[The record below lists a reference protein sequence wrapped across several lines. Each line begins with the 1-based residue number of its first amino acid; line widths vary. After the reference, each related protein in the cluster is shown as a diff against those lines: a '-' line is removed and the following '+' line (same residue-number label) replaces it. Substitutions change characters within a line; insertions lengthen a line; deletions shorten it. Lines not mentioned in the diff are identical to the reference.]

1 MAFMKDFTD
10 SLMEKAKKVSFFRKD
25 GDNSRGTM
33 PNGGTTGYYP
43 DTKARDLFAEPEQ
56 PVEQPVQQP
65 QQQNGPVMGAQ
76 QQYQQPQQ
84 QAAKD
89 PVSAYTSSFGGFATA
104 TPEWQYG
111 TGRQTPVSA
120 SAGWTGYQ
128 QPVNNAQQAN
138 PAANTGW
145 TGYQQPV
152 NNAQQVNPA
161 GNTGWTGYQQPVNN
175 AQQANPA
182 ANTGW
187 TGYQQS
193 VNNAQQANPAAN
205 TGWTGYQQSVN
216 NAQQEAEQ
224 HRARRT
230 GKRQQRE
237 NQPQQSNIT
246 YMNNGGTNFV
256 DESGSAYIHTE
267 RVIQMVNVE
276 ATFRVIDFM
285 RNNESII
292 VNVEGIANE
301 TETQRCLDLLVGA
314 AFTMGCS
321 MTKITQFKHAY
332 LFAPRSVLVLADDSV
347 KGWMGHGG
355 VYDQRDA
362 AGSEQYRPVSGA
374 YTPDRPDEQRRDM
387 YQEQQERMQRGY
399 TGQQRAYA
407 QNGYTGQQ
415 RTYAQNGY
423 TGQQQA
429 YTRNG

>member
-43 DTKARDLFAEPEQ
+43 DTKARDLFAEPER

-89 PVSAYTSSFGGFATA
+89 PVSAYTSSFGGFANA

-152 NNAQQVNPA
+152 NNAQQ
-161 GNTGWTGYQQPVNN
+161 
-175 AQQANPA
+175 
-182 ANTGW
+182 
-187 TGYQQS
+187 
-193 VNNAQQANPAAN
+193 ANPAAN

-237 NQPQQSNIT
+237 NQPQQSNIM

-267 RVIQMVNVE
+267 RVIQMMNVE

>member
-1 MAFMKDFTD
+1 M
-10 SLMEKAKKVSFFRKD
+10 
-25 GDNSRGTM
+25 N
-33 PNGGTTGYYP
+33 N
-43 DTKARDLFAEPEQ
+43 
-56 PVEQPVQQP
+56 
-65 QQQNGPVMGAQ
+65 AQ
-76 QQYQQPQQ
+76 QANP
-84 QAAKD
+84 AAN
-89 PVSAYTSSFGGFATA
+89 T
-104 TPEWQYG
+104 
-111 TGRQTPVSA
+111 
-120 SAGWTGYQ
+120 GWTGYQ

-152 NNAQQVNPA
+152 NNAQQ
-161 GNTGWTGYQQPVNN
+161 
-175 AQQANPA
+175 
-182 ANTGW
+182 
-187 TGYQQS
+187 
-193 VNNAQQANPAAN
+193 
-205 TGWTGYQQSVN
+205 
-216 NAQQEAEQ
+216 ELDQ
-224 HRARRT
+224 HRARRM

-276 ATFRVIDFM
+276 AAFRVIDFM

-332 LFAPRSVLVLADDSV
+332 LFAPKSVLVLADDSV
-347 KGWMGHGG
+347 KGWMGHDGM
-355 VYDQRDA
+355 YDQREA
-362 AGSEQYRPVSGA
+362 AGGEQYRPVSGA

-399 TGQQRAYA
+399 TGRQQA
-407 QNGYTGQQ
+407 
-415 RTYAQNGY
+415 YAQNGY

-429 YTRNG
+429 YAQNGYTGRQQAYAQNGYTGQQQAYGRNG

>member
-10 SLMEKAKKVSFFRKD
+10 GLMAKAKKVSFFRKD
-25 GDNSRGTM
+25 GDNTRGAM

-43 DTKARDLFAEPEQ
+43 GTKARDLFAEPEQ
-56 PVEQPVQQP
+56 PVEQPVQQAQQP

-76 QQYQQPQQ
+76 QPYQQPQQ
-84 QAAKD
+84 QAAAD
-89 PVSAYTSSFGGFATA
+89 PVSAYTSSFGGFANA

-120 SAGWTGYQ
+120 NTGWTGYQ

-138 PAANTGW
+138 SAANTGW

-152 NNAQQVNPA
+152 NNAQQANSA
-161 GNTGWTGYQQPVNN
+161 ANTGWTGYQQPVNN
-175 AQQANPA
+175 AQQE
-182 ANTGW
+182 
-187 TGYQQS
+187 S
-193 VNNAQQANPAAN
+193 D
-205 TGWTGYQQSVN
+205 
-216 NAQQEAEQ
+216 Q
-224 HRARRT
+224 HRARRM

-276 ATFRVIDFM
+276 AAFRVIDFM

-332 LFAPRSVLVLADDSV
+332 LFAPKSVLVLADDSV
-347 KGWMGHGG
+347 KGWMGHDGM
-355 VYDQRDA
+355 YDQREA
-362 AGSEQYRPVSGA
+362 AGGEQYRPVSGA

-399 TGQQRAYA
+399 TGRQQA
-407 QNGYTGQQ
+407 
-415 RTYAQNGY
+415 YAQNGY

-429 YTRNG
+429 YAQNGYTGRQQAYAQNGYTGQQQAYGRNG

>member
-10 SLMEKAKKVSFFRKD
+10 GLMAKAKKVSFFRKD
-25 GDNSRGTM
+25 GDNTRGAM

-43 DTKARDLFAEPEQ
+43 GTKARDLFAEPEQ
-56 PVEQPVQQP
+56 PVEQPVQQAQQP

-76 QQYQQPQQ
+76 QPYQQPQQ
-84 QAAKD
+84 QAAAD
-89 PVSAYTSSFGGFATA
+89 PVSAYTSSFGGFANA

-120 SAGWTGYQ
+120 NTGWTGYQ

-138 PAANTGW
+138 SAANTGW

-152 NNAQQVNPA
+152 NNAQQE
-161 GNTGWTGYQQPVNN
+161 
-175 AQQANPA
+175 
-182 ANTGW
+182 
-187 TGYQQS
+187 S
-193 VNNAQQANPAAN
+193 D
-205 TGWTGYQQSVN
+205 
-216 NAQQEAEQ
+216 Q
-224 HRARRT
+224 HRARRM

-276 ATFRVIDFM
+276 AAFRVIDFM

-332 LFAPRSVLVLADDSV
+332 LFAPKSVLVLADDSV
-347 KGWMGHGG
+347 KGWMGHDGM
-355 VYDQRDA
+355 YDQREA
-362 AGSEQYRPVSGA
+362 AGGEQYRPVSGA

-399 TGQQRAYA
+399 TGRQQA
-407 QNGYTGQQ
+407 
-415 RTYAQNGY
+415 YAQNGY

-429 YTRNG
+429 YAQNGYTGRQQAYAQNGYTGQQQAYGRNG

>member
-1 MAFMKDFTD
+1 M
-10 SLMEKAKKVSFFRKD
+10 
-25 GDNSRGTM
+25 
-33 PNGGTTGYYP
+33 
-43 DTKARDLFAEPEQ
+43 
-56 PVEQPVQQP
+56 
-65 QQQNGPVMGAQ
+65 
-76 QQYQQPQQ
+76 
-84 QAAKD
+84 
-89 PVSAYTSSFGGFATA
+89 
-104 TPEWQYG
+104 
-111 TGRQTPVSA
+111 
-120 SAGWTGYQ
+120 
-128 QPVNNAQQAN
+128 NNAQQAN
-138 PAANTGW
+138 PAA
-145 TGYQQPV
+145 
-152 NNAQQVNPA
+152 
-161 GNTGWTGYQQPVNN
+161 NTGWTGYQQPVNN

-193 VNNAQQANPAAN
+193 MNNAQQANPAAN

-237 NQPQQSNIT
+237 NQPQQSNIM

-267 RVIQMVNVE
+267 RVIQMMNVE

-355 VYDQRDA
+355 VYDQRDT

-415 RTYAQNGY
+415 QAYAQNGY